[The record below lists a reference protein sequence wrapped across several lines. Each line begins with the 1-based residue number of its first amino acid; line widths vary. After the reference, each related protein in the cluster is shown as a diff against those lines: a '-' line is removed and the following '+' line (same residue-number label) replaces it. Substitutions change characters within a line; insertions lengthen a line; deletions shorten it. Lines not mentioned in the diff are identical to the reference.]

1 MTSEEIKKAMLSF
14 SPVKCKGITYKRISA
29 YIYRVVETSKPN
41 EYTTILQVELLDR
54 GGNSVTVVEADKIEL
69 AEVL

>member
-14 SPVKCKGITYKRISA
+14 SPVKYKGITYKRISA

-41 EYTTILQVELLDR
+41 EYKTILQVELLDR